1 MNVKV
6 SNLMLRVNETSF
18 YINMNCTSVN
28 LNWMKVYVIQ
38 KLNHDECWC
47 EYKGL
52 DDWSSFKDNFI
63 LNPCACDKAC
73 KIDEF

>member
-1 MNVKV
+1 
-6 SNLMLRVNETSF
+6 
-18 YINMNCTSVN
+18 
-28 LNWMKVYVIQ
+28 MKVYVIQ